1 MKPITENKKQIIEFK
16 LITGQDM
23 IEDIKK
29 LFLEYSQSL
38 EMELTFQNFEEEFN
52 ALPGKYGPPNGVLIL
67 VLVDGKAAGCIA
79 LRKISGDICE
89 MKRLYLR
96 DNYRGLGI
104 GKKLIAM
111 LIEEAK
117 KLKYNY
123 IRLDT
128 IPSLKAAQ
136 RLYAAFGFYEIEPY
150 THNPIEG
157 AKFLEL
163 KL

>member
-1 MKPITENKKQIIEFK
+1 MKPITENKNQIIEFK

-38 EMELTFQNFEEEFN
+38 EIELTFQNFEEEFN
-52 ALPGKYGPPNGVLIL
+52 ALPGKYGPPHGALIL
-67 VLVDGKAAGCIA
+67 VLVDNKAAGCIA
-79 LRKISGDICE
+79 LRKISVGICE
-89 MKRLYLR
+89 MKRLYVR
-96 DNYRGLGI
+96 DDYRGLGI
-104 GKKLIAM
+104 GKKLVAM
-111 LIEEAK
+111 LIKKAK

-128 IPSLKAAQ
+128 IPSLKTAQ
-136 RLYAAFGFYEIEPY
+136 GLYKAFGFYEIESY
-150 THNPIEG
+150 TYNPVEG
-157 AKFLEL
+157 AKFFEL

>member
-1 MKPITENKKQIIEFK
+1 MKQVIEFK
-16 LITGQDM
+16 FITGQDM

-38 EMELTFQNFEEEFN
+38 EIELTFQNFKEEFSL
-52 ALPGKYGPPNGVLIL
+52 LPGKYGPPYGTLIL
-67 VLVDGKAAGCIA
+67 VLVDNKPAGCIA
-79 LRKISGDICE
+79 LRKISEDICE

-96 DNYRGLGI
+96 SNYRGLGI
-104 GKKLIAM
+104 GKKLITM
-111 LIEEAK
+111 LIVEAR
-117 KLKYNY
+117 KLKYSY
-123 IRLDT
+123 MRLDT

-136 RLYAAFGFYEIEPY
+136 RLYTAFGFYEIKAY
-150 THNPIEG
+150 TYNPVEG

>member
-1 MKPITENKKQIIEFK
+1 MEPITRNEKQIIEFK
-16 LITGQDM
+16 FITGQDM

-38 EMELTFQNFEEEFN
+38 DIELTFQNFEEEFN
-52 ALPGKYGPPNGVLIL
+52 ALPGKYGPPSGTLIL
-67 VLVDGKAAGCIA
+67 ALVDNKPAGCIA

-89 MKRLYLR
+89 MKRLYVR
-96 DNYRGLGI
+96 NDYRGLGI
-104 GKKLIAM
+104 GKKLITM
-111 LIEEAK
+111 LIDEAK

-123 IRLDT
+123 MRLDT
-128 IPSLKAAQ
+128 IPALKQAQ
-136 RLYAAFGFYEIEPY
+136 RLYTAFGFYEIEPY

-163 KL
+163 EL